1 MKSKKTLSNWLTN
14 RFLLIIRNEENF
26 AEKRTFSF
34 TYAKIIVFT
43 FVFIVLVFG
52 LSFYMI
58 NTILAYWLNPK
69 YARLEANNRIII
81 LTEKVDSLAEEV
93 RRKDVYILNFRSML
107 TGGSTTGSYDSSYSD
122 KNEAQRNP
130 DVDYLSPYDQDLRKE
145 IENEPNEPYAVL
157 PSNALKNNN
166 LKLNIPSKGVLKGKF
181 EGLKG
186 NPGVDI
192 IVKDKEIR
200 SVANGSVIIIN
211 GNEIT
216 GYLVVIQHEG
226 GFISE
231 YYNNSKVLKEV
242 GNFVKA
248 GDVISEIDTKL
259 KPGKDLHFELWHNG
273 NPVNPQNFINFK

>member
-1 MKSKKTLSNWLTN
+1 LRSKKTLSNWLTN

-43 FVFIVLVFG
+43 FVLIILVFG

-69 YARLEANNRIII
+69 YARLEANNRIIL

-107 TGGSTTGSYDSSYSD
+107 TGGSATGSYDSSYSD

-145 IENEPNEPYAVL
+145 IDNQPNEPYAVL
-157 PSNALKNNN
+157 PSNVVKSKSLTFNN
-166 LKLNIPSKGVLKGKF
+166 PSKGILKRKF
-181 EGLKG
+181 DIAKG

-200 SVANGSVIIIN
+200 SIANGSVIIVN
-211 GNEIT
+211 GNEIN
-216 GYLVVIQHEG
+216 GYLIAIQHEDE
-226 GFISE
+226 FISL
-231 YYNNSKVLKEV
+231 YYNNSKVLKQI

-248 GDVISEIDTKL
+248 GDVVSEIDKKL
-259 KPGKDLHFELWHNG
+259 KPGKDLHFELWNNG